1 VGCRRCPVPDDIF
14 PVSANPRTLSGKKM
28 ALPVKNLMPGASA
41 ASLLKADPMTNA
53 DCLSWFVE
61 LARSHSGGGAAAEF
75 PEMKQ

>member
-1 VGCRRCPVPDDIF
+1 
-14 PVSANPRTLSGKKM
+14 M